1 MSEPTPGS
9 EMERNI
15 DKLGIKLAKDIV
27 DSIKQKVK
35 NALLG
40 KPNSKN

>member
-1 MSEPTPGS
+1 MSEPPGS

-27 DSIKQKVK
+27 NKIKDKLK
-35 NALLG
+35 NALRG
-40 KPNSKN
+40 NTDSNN